1 MTMKKVILM
10 LAFAASLMVVSC
22 GKGDGKVAGSDSAA
36 AVEQTADDAA
46 EALPT
51 EPFTLKIRGVSGG
64 EWDNFKPCLGEAKFT
79 LGAEEGGMVNVE
91 VMVPFESRNARA
103 VKGVESANYQI
114 YYSGEDNK
122 SIYCDPML
130 ELDKAEIPAVVEFV
144 NAGKAGEE
152 KDFKYVGKLKK
163 ADVLAMIKDGEMGAL
178 VKNFKFQE

>member
-1 MTMKKVILM
+1 MKKVILM

-22 GKGDGKVAGSDSAA
+22 GKGDGKAAGSDSAA

-46 EALPT
+46 EAALPT

-79 LGAEEGGMVNVE
+79 LGAEEGDMVNVE

-122 SIYCDPML
+122 NIYCDPML

-144 NAGKAGEE
+144 KAGKAGEE

-163 ADVLAMIKDGEMGAL
+163 ADVLAMIKAGKMGAL

>member
-1 MTMKKVILM
+1 MKKVILM

-22 GKGDGKVAGSDSAA
+22 GKGDGKAAGSDSAA
-36 AVEQTADDAA
+36 AVEQTA

-79 LGAEEGGMVNVE
+79 LGAEEGDMVNVE

-122 SIYCDPML
+122 NIYCDPML

-144 NAGKAGEE
+144 NAGKTGEE

>member
-1 MTMKKVILM
+1 MKKVILM

-22 GKGDGKVAGSDSAA
+22 GKGDGKAAGSDSAA
-36 AVEQTADDAA
+36 AVEQTADDAG

-51 EPFTLKIRGVSGG
+51 EPFTLEIRGVSGG

-79 LGAEEGGMVNVE
+79 LGAVEGDMVNVE
-91 VMVPFESRNARA
+91 VMVPFESRNERA
-103 VKGVESANYQI
+103 VKGVESANYDI

-122 SIYCDPML
+122 NIHCEPML

-144 NAGKAGEE
+144 NAGKAGEK

-163 ADVLAMIKDGEMGAL
+163 ADVLAMIKVGKIGAL

>member
-1 MTMKKVILM
+1 MKKVILM
-10 LAFAASLMVVSC
+10 LALAASLMVVSC
-22 GKGDGKVAGSDSAA
+22 GKGDGKAAGSDSAA

-51 EPFTLKIRGVSGG
+51 DPFTLKIRGVSGG

-79 LGAEEGGMVNVE
+79 LGAEEGDMVNVE

-114 YYSGEDNK
+114 YYSGEDNN
-122 SIYCDPML
+122 IYCDPML

>member
-1 MTMKKVILM
+1 MKKVILM
-10 LAFAASLMVVSC
+10 LAFAASLVVVSC
-22 GKGDGKVAGSDSAA
+22 GKGDGKAAGSDSAA
-36 AVEQTADDAA
+36 AVEQTAAA
-46 EALPT
+46 EAHPT

-79 LGAEEGGMVNVE
+79 LGAEEGDMVNVE

-103 VKGVESANYQI
+103 VKGVESANYEI
-114 YYSGEDNK
+114 YYSGEDNEN
-122 SIYCDPML
+122 IHCEPML

-163 ADVLAMIKDGEMGAL
+163 ADVLAMIKVGKIGAL

>member
-22 GKGDGKVAGSDSAA
+22 GKGDGKAAGSDSAA
-36 AVEQTADDAA
+36 AVEQTADAA

-79 LGAEEGGMVNVE
+79 LGAEEGDMVNVE
-91 VMVPFESRNARA
+91 VMVPFESRKARA